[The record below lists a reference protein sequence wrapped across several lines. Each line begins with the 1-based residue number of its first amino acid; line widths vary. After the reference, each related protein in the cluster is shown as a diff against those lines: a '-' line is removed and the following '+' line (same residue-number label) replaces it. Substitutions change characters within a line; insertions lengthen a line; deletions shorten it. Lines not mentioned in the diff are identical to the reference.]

1 MSTISRRTFGIGL
14 VLAVATPVPATSQ
27 PQRTWTDAPLVER
40 TVLDGSID
48 SPLLRPGPFD
58 IGENLVVVIDY
69 GDFAVKAFSLE
80 SGELAWQTGRRGQG
94 PWELANPTDLVVGR
108 ADSVWVLDPPNQ
120 RMHVFGPDGSQGRTL
135 RIDQV
140 AFHRF
145 ALLNDGFFVAGAE
158 VETGLVAKLSE
169 RLTLLGEVAAP
180 GWVSELSYFSSELR
194 MDADLEGRLAVAFK
208 YTGRVLVD
216 AGDGAGLRELLAV
229 ATGEEP
235 EEITLTPPGGGVA
248 RRLAPGTRSLVQEV
262 AVEGDDIY
270 VLSYAERRDDDEWD
284 SDVVDIYDAETG
296 YRHSLRLNRPA
307 SGIAVANGR
316 IVVVE
321 TNMLPRI
328 TEVRAK

>member
-1 MSTISRRTFGIGL
+1 MISIRTFRIGL
-14 VLAVATPVPATSQ
+14 ALAVAAPVPATSQ
-27 PQRTWTDAPLVER
+27 PQRTWADGPLLER
-40 TVLDGSID
+40 TVLDGSVD

-58 IGENLVVVIDY
+58 VGESLVAVIDY
-69 GDFAVKAFSLE
+69 GDFAVKAFSLDT
-80 SGELAWQTGRRGQG
+80 GELAWQAGRRGQG

-108 ADSVWVLDPPNQ
+108 ADSVWVVDPPNQ
-120 RMHVFGPDGSQGRTL
+120 RVHVFGPDGSQGRTL

-145 ALLNDGFFVAGAE
+145 APLNEGFFVARAE
-158 VETGLVAKLSE
+158 VESGLVAKLSE

-180 GWVSELSYFSSELR
+180 SWVSELSYFSSELR
-194 MDADLEGRLAVAFK
+194 MDAARGGRLAVAFK

-216 AGDGAGLRELLAV
+216 AGDGASLRELPAV

-262 AVEGDDIY
+262 AVEGDEIW
-270 VLSYAERRDDDEWD
+270 VLSYAERGDGAEWD
-284 SDVVDIYDAETG
+284 SDVVDIYNAETG

-328 TEVRAK
+328 TEIRVK